1 MEIPFQGPFPPIPAP
16 SSIPRDPQ
24 FPGNSLPGSSFS
36 NKNLGNSR
44 AAPKSMENPIPE
56 AIPGSF
62 RISQSSR
69 GSGLVCT
76 GFPLPMDWESLDF
89 CSSQRWQKQ
98 ELLERK
104 KPRNLMGKRS
114 HFFFPGIQHF
124 LMLNHS
130 RIIPEADPG
139 PQRDSRLRIPGLILT
154 LFLLFQP
161 GLGSGMKS
169 NSSGIPALEGAAGTT
184 PNPGFPI
191 KFHGGKVRSSPAHPK
206 HVFNPKLG
214 KKNPGKGQDSKQGCS
229 QKK

>member
-56 AIPGSF
+56 ATPGSF
-62 RISQSSR
+62 WISQSSR

-104 KPRNLMGKRS
+104 KTQNLVGKRS
-114 HFFFPGIQHF
+114 LFFSWISAFFNVESFP
-124 LMLNHS
+124 NHS
-130 RIIPEADPG
+130 RGGSRSPEGFQAQNSRPDPDPFPAFPAG
-139 PQRDSRLRIPGLILT
+139 IGIGNEIQQLQNSRSR
-154 LFLLFQP
+154 
-161 GLGSGMKS
+161 
-169 NSSGIPALEGAAGTT
+169 
-184 PNPGFPI
+184 
-191 KFHGGKVRSSPAHPK
+191 GGGWDHPK
-206 HVFNPKLG
+206 SRF
-214 KKNPGKGQDSKQGCS
+214 SR
-229 QKK
+229 